1 MPQSKLEYFDTAKS
15 TALTLVPITIEDT
28 IRTAIA
34 GPTFAWKNKLT
45 EKGFKFTTKHNGE
58 DVALW
63 VSTDILDDNDIDELV
78 KDFEDFGFPVTKY
91 DGLQEA

>member
-34 GPTFAWKNKLT
+34 GPTFPWKTKLT

-91 DGLQEA
+91 DGVQEA

>member
-15 TALTLVPITIEDT
+15 TALTLVPITIDDT
-28 IRTAIA
+28 IRTAVA

-45 EKGFKFTTKHNGE
+45 DKGFKFTTKHNNE

-63 VSTDILDDNDIDELV
+63 VSTDTLDDNDIDELV
-78 KDFEDFGFPVTKY
+78 NDFEDFGFPVTKY

>member
-34 GPTFAWKNKLT
+34 GPTFAWKTKLT